1 MKNNF
6 LKLNRIVLFS
16 ILSFIIFQI
25 NVDALNLSGCRFDS
39 GDVSYPVND
48 YPLYVQKLTCGGK
61 TYEAYCIDAG
71 YPNPHS
77 TSGTTASIINSPGL
91 STVFSQG
98 SYFENQ
104 VALRVWASNAG
115 LTHSYKP
122 IMKKIINGTISSNPT
137 FVNAY
142 NIGKGANSSYTLSG
156 TIGSD
161 LLNLTVLNVNK
172 ASQTAEI
179 MVSALT
185 NINLASIDWSVISGA
200 SSVSKSGDGQK
211 LIVSGFNVGNCK
223 GAKVKLKATIKNSGT
238 STTGTPGTPGT
249 PGTTGTGPEEKYI
262 LVHYSN
268 QQSMIVRIPSTEP
281 IPGTPGTPGTP
292 DTPGTPGNNTPG
304 SSNSYTFEVTIPDP
318 DCDCSGESNLCQEC
332 RQDGESSD
340 NKEYAKNCANNDS
353 FKEYAG
359 VSLKK
364 NENIDTDTSIIASHS
379 GSSVAPSKNLA
390 SNEYCNV
397 YCLED
402 IKYTMP
408 GKLKT
413 KNGRYFKLKTG
424 FDLGVNEDGQNIS
437 ITGTRSCI
445 TSEIQTKKFITNL
458 LGSEASVV
466 QAKNNYELEKAKKE
480 ANKLPYKCEEKK
492 KWNCDE
498 SKTVKGKCASDNKT
512 DRKEICDYTSC
523 KKDPVKYKIY
533 TASFDSSTGNVIS
546 ITEGEGEYNAPE
558 KQGSCEAKDEKGN
571 YLPKYKTTEKDEKG
585 NDVTVYKDF
594 TISDSEKGDPDGAA
608 SAISAKLE
616 IMYKYID
623 KYKSCFE
630 WTNNYCFSPKAKFN
644 YNEVYTEA
652 TGEIPMKGTVKK
664 GDQSEY
670 YYVDVD
676 SSYEGSSSTLNKKSY
691 NYIYASKDTIDSS
704 NISSIDLTTKYVKKV
719 VTSSATFEDGTI
731 DVYSYHPYGTIIF
744 NSCTTKNCVS
754 LGKVLPVALQHDP
767 ESDAYEYNITFE
779 DVGVAGND
787 ADCSVQPNRING
799 RKDSLTAIESGCESD
814 YSCYYETASCPD
826 CKVECVC
833 PDNKPNCYVEDKI
846 CKYKVCDNCIVECI
860 GCVVDRGNTKISYKT
875 ISLNDVYQDDTQIA
889 SNWTLEDIEEIEKE
903 GQKIYDK
910 EPQYSFILTPQT
922 MSKIREYNE
931 ISASNKANNQNIPRG
946 GYNNDTLTCTI
957 KETNTINCKSSFLR
971 VYLEKNAKNAIRISP
986 PESWDE

>member
-1 MKNNF
+1 MKKNF
-6 LKLNRIVLFS
+6 LKLNRVVLFS

-39 GDVSYPVND
+39 GDVSYPVSD
-48 YPLYVQKLTCGGK
+48 YPLYEQKLTCGG
-61 TYEAYCIDAG
+61 TSFEAYCIDAG

-77 TSGTTASIINSPGL
+77 TSGATASIINSPGL

-104 VALRVWASNAG
+104 VALRAWASNAG

-122 IMKKIINGTISSNPT
+122 IMKKIINGTISSDL
-137 FVNAY
+137 AY
-142 NIGKGANSSYTLSG
+142 LKALQIGRGANSSYTLSG

-161 LLNLTVLNVNK
+161 LLNLTVLSVNK
-172 ASQTAEI
+172 ASKTAEI
-179 MVSALT
+179 MVSALAD
-185 NINLASIDWSVISGA
+185 INLASIDWSVISGA

-211 LIVSGFNVGNCK
+211 LIVSGFNVGDCK
-223 GAKVKLKATIKNSGT
+223 GAKVRLKATIKNSGT
-238 STTGTPGTPGT
+238 STSGTPGTPGT
-249 PGTTGTGPEEKYI
+249 EPSERHI
-262 LVHYSN
+262 LVHYPG

-281 IPGTPGTPGTP
+281 IPGTP

-332 RQDGESSD
+332 RQNGESSD

-364 NENIDTDTSIIASHS
+364 TENIDTNTSIIASHS
-379 GSSVAPSKNLA
+379 GSSVAPSQKLA
-390 SNEYCNV
+390 GNKYCNV

-437 ITGTRSCI
+437 ITGTRKCI
-445 TSEIQTKKFITNL
+445 TSEIKISDYIINIKGAQENVITAYNNYKEAVEFNKALADAEGNGTTQNGCNKYNTDDPKKCDSPCSYT
-458 LGSEASVV
+458 EYK
-466 QAKNNYELEKAKKE
+466 AKNTY
-480 ANKLPYKCEEKK
+480 
-492 KWNCDE
+492 
-498 SKTVKGKCASDNKT
+498 
-512 DRKEICDYTSC
+512 
-523 KKDPVKYKIY
+523 KYKKANATY
-533 TASFDSSTGNVIS
+533 DGN
-546 ITEGEGEYNAPE
+546 
-558 KQGSCEAKDEKGN
+558 GSATDVVLKDE
-571 YLPKYKTTEKDEKG
+571 
-585 NDVTVYKDF
+585 
-594 TISDSEKGDPDGAA
+594 TITSPTWISGSNCTANPNSNKPDKKVEDAA
-608 SAISAKLE
+608 AIDAKLQA
-616 IMYKYID
+616 MYDVINE
-623 KYKSCFE
+623 YKSCFE
-630 WTNNYCFSPKAKFN
+630 WTNNYCFDPKAKFD
-644 YNEVYTEA
+644 YKEVYDGAKGEIKEKSTQKGSEVASYYTNVDDEYNAIDGSGRPSYIEA
-652 TGEIPMKGTVKK
+652 T
-664 GDQSEY
+664 
-670 YYVDVD
+670 YV
-676 SSYEGSSSTLNKKSY
+676 
-691 NYIYASKDTIDSS
+691 YATTDTADNS
-704 NISSIDLTTKYVKKV
+704 NISMIDITSKYVKKE
-719 VTSSATFEDGTI
+719 VTSSRVFEDGTI

-767 ESDAYEYNITFE
+767 EADAYEYNITFE
-779 DVGVAGND
+779 DVGVGGND
-787 ADCSVQPNRING
+787 TRCDVQPDRING

-814 YSCYYETASCPD
+814 YSCYYETASCPECD
-826 CKVECVC
+826 VECVC

-846 CKYKVCDNCIVECI
+846 CKYKVCDDCIVECI

-889 SNWTLEDIEEIEKE
+889 SNWTLEEIEEIEKE

-931 ISASNKANNQNIPRG
+931 ISASDKANSQDIPRG

-957 KETNTINCKSSFLR
+957 KGTNTINCHSSFLR
-971 VYLEKNAKNAIRISP
+971 DYLTENAKNAIRISLP
-986 PESWDE
+986 DSWDE